1 MGVAKR
7 TVLLS
12 ILGGAT
18 VSTTLSN
25 MGPARKEGTTHSHPA
40 KVVEARSLQGTVGTI
55 SRIAPPRALPTNRQP
70 ANLSVIPYPHL
81 PYATPLFTR
90 VRTSHTPL
98 HPPCPRP
105 SAPPSVSQVPC
116 DEASRLDDVPGLPER
131 AARARRV
138 QCGPPGVRHGRPP
151 PLKRSANHAI
161 LCKGHPLTLHQRGH
175 VAPPSHNN
183 RHSIG
188 ETAPRVRVRVR
199 VCACLR
205 VCVCACGRCPGSGV
219 RSAPG
224 CCERLLTPCPPHAL
238 PSPSAQ
244 MANFVAFCLFL
255 PLAYMG
261 NFARQL
267 SVVFSILASR
277 FCSFGIYFTVIRS
290 REYQQRI
297 CRVASRSLGRLI
309 SRPTLYL
316 LRRTVSLCAY
326 MARCQLR
333 CACLAVRRVPEIS
346 TRGCPTAP
354 IAP

>member
-40 KVVEARSLQGTVGTI
+40 KVVEARSLQGTVGTT

-188 ETAPRVRVRVR
+188 ETAPRVRVRVCLC
-199 VCACLR
+199 VCVFVC

-290 REYQQRI
+290 REYN
-297 CRVASRSLGRLI
+297 VAWSLDPLSACFDVPSVSVHTWRGA
-309 SRPTLYL
+309 YL
-316 LRRTVSLCAY
+316 AHCL
-326 MARCQLR
+326 LR

>member
-25 MGPARKEGTTHSHPA
+25 RGPARKEGTTHSHPA

-70 ANLSVIPYPHL
+70 ANLAVIPYPHL

-116 DEASRLDDVPGLPER
+116 DEASRLNDVPGLPER

-175 VAPPSHNN
+175 VAPLH
-183 RHSIG
+183 
-188 ETAPRVRVRVR
+188 T
-199 VCACLR
+199 
-205 VCVCACGRCPGSGV
+205 
-219 RSAPG
+219 
-224 CCERLLTPCPPHAL
+224 T
-238 PSPSAQ
+238 
-244 MANFVAFCLFL
+244 
-255 PLAYMG
+255 
-261 NFARQL
+261 
-267 SVVFSILASR
+267 
-277 FCSFGIYFTVIRS
+277 TVIQS
-290 REYQQRI
+290 
-297 CRVASRSLGRLI
+297 G
-309 SRPTLYL
+309 
-316 LRRTVSLCAY
+316 
-326 MARCQLR
+326 
-333 CACLAVRRVPEIS
+333 
-346 TRGCPTAP
+346 
-354 IAP
+354 